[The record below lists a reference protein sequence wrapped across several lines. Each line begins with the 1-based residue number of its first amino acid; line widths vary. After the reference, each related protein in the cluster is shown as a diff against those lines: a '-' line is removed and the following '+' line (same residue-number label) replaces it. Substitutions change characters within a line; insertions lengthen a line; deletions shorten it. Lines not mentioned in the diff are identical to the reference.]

1 MMWTA
6 LLMGLGGS
14 LHCAGMC
21 SPLVLAVTVFNK
33 NVLLNRLVYNGG
45 RIFIYG
51 LLGIAMGGVGVLIDF
66 AAFQNLFSLCLGIV
80 LILIGFG
87 TISSVHIPILSK
99 IVNRFVRRI
108 KTYFATALTNKTY
121 SGLLLMGMLNG
132 LLPCGLT
139 YLAMAYTLTLN
150 SLADSFLFM
159 LVFGLSTIPVMI
171 ALPFVLQAIAKRFHV
186 SFSKITTVMMIS
198 LGVLLIARTLSIH
211 HDDREN
217 ARFSDDPVLC
227 R

>member
-1 MMWTA
+1 MWTA

-21 SPLVLAVTVFNK
+21 SPLVLSVTVFNK

-45 RIFIYG
+45 RIFVYG
-51 LLGIAMGGVGVLIDF
+51 LLGIAIGGFGVLIDF
-66 AAFQNLFSLCLGIV
+66 TAFQNLFSLSLGVI

-99 IVNRFVRRI
+99 MVQKLVRLI
-108 KTYFATALTNKTY
+108 KTYFAAAVTNKNY
-121 SGLLLMGMLNG
+121 RGLLLMGMLNG

-139 YLAMAYTLTLN
+139 FLALTYTLTLH
-150 SLADSFLFM
+150 SVVDSFLFM
-159 LVFGLSTIPVMI
+159 LIFGLSTIPIMMG
-171 ALPFVLQAIAKRFHV
+171 LPFVAQAIAKHFHF

-198 LGVLLIARTLSIH
+198 VGVLLIARTLSTSH
-211 HDDREN
+211 HTEN
-217 ARFSDDPVLC
+217 THLVDELILC